1 MKYRK
6 YGEVYVLRLEIGE
19 EIITQL
25 QKFCVE
31 LEIESG
37 KVNGIGVVRNAII
50 SYFDL
55 ASMDYLH
62 RELSGNMEMNL
73 RSSDAFSLIDRIK
86 FVAQL
91 RIPGETFQ
99 IITTYV
105 FELGG
110 TRRIIIPDVKIGNI
124 PVTSSS
130 RKDYVTLKFDFA
142 ANDGQI
148 LPSAA

>member
-1 MKYRK
+1 MPNMK
-6 YGEVYVLRLEIGE
+6 GQEVRVDFVSA
-19 EIITQL
+19 TQG
-25 QKFCVE
+25 VE
-31 LEIESG
+31 PG
-37 KVNGIGVVRNAII
+37 VAGVVK
-50 SYFDL
+50 SFEMQYDL
-55 ASMDYLH
+55 ETLSEGYLGALT
-62 RELSGNMEMNL
+62 EEKDNIFTGVSGNMEMNL

-86 FVAQL
+86 YVAQH

-105 FELGG
+105 FPLGG
-110 TRRIIIPDVKIGNI
+110 TRRVILADVKIGNI

-142 ANDGQI
+142 ADDGQI